1 MVDYTVVNGTS
12 AAITDIN
19 AGGDD
24 VPAYSQAT
32 GVALDATELA
42 AVIALGGVAV
52 LKDAQSYTVRRWVSR
67 VMRYRKALAL

>member
-1 MVDYTVVNGTS
+1 MVDYTIINGTS
-12 AAITDIN
+12 AELTNVN

-24 VPAYSQAT
+24 VPAKKSAA

-52 LKDAQSYTVRRWVSR
+52 LKDAQTYQQRRNCAKVLQ
-67 VMRYRKALAL
+67 YRKTIPL